1 MYSSLS
7 EFYNSPEWRR
17 FRQIVIAERVNK
29 EDGLLYD
36 EHSGRPIV
44 RAYDVILHHKTP
56 LTMQNVNDV
65 RISLNPENV
74 MVVSQRSHNE
84 IHARFGYQA
93 ERKVYLV
100 YGAPFSGK
108 STWVREVKG
117 NSDLIVDVDEIWQ
130 ALTGGEKYDK
140 PDALKAVVFRLRDEL
155 IGMVERRVG
164 KWERAYIIEGCAAAS
179 ERERKLKQYGAEPVF
194 IDTKREECLKR
205 LYETCKRDKSVCD
218 EWARYI
224 ERWFS
229 EYTESAL

>member
-164 KWERAYIIEGCAAAS
+164 KWERAYIIEGCPSAV

-205 LYETCKRDKSVCD
+205 LYETCKLDKSVCD